1 MILSWVAVVALCAS
15 AAGEARDT
23 GLTAAGRQMRKT
35 IVPQTDNS
43 HLTRLAALRTLRDPE
58 LEPLFRALSQHD
70 HWPMQVHGVLGL
82 GELDGSVL
90 HPTLLASLDPRAQE
104 QAMLVALADPH
115 LTDAQLVSLLDV
127 PKLAPHLESML
138 LDEAIARELSVETD
152 KLVRL
157 LASGD
162 PRATGCAS
170 MLLAARDHAGAV
182 GSLDQHLMGWAEPRQ
197 LEATFAALDT
207 LGRHPSRS
215 GRDWAQ
221 ELLEAETRSGPRRFA
236 LLTLLKVD
244 QPTGDQ
250 RWQEAMSRATRH
262 RERVDLALLRLMAK
276 APFPTQSRG
285 LLHDEPLLK
294 CIADAS
300 DAVAGAQSG
309 NPDALVALVDT
320 QHGRSIEWLLDN
332 AADLPSV
339 LVQPSLERLIEQA
352 PGEGR
357 THAAAIDRAMRG
369 ALVLHGI
376 NAPRMRQLLADAPD
390 DGPRQQALLL
400 AALQLQDPQLVDVVD
415 GLRQIGL
422 GTADAMALLV
432 RARGHQTLPD
442 IDMGKLALTVDGA
455 GLSDPLRTQA
465 AWLLLRHTGM
475 TASVADFGNETN

>member
-1 MILSWVAVVALCAS
+1 MIALSAS
-15 AAGEARDT
+15 AAGEVPHS
-23 GLTAAGRQMRKT
+23 GLTAAGRELRKT
-35 IVPQTDNS
+35 IVPQADNS
-43 HLTRLAALRTLRDPE
+43 HLTRLAALRTLRDPD
-58 LEPLFRALSQHD
+58 LEPLFKALSKHD
-70 HWPMQVHGVLGL
+70 HWPMQVHGALGL

-90 HPTLLASLDPRAQE
+90 NPSLLATLDPRAQE
-104 QAMLVALADPH
+104 QAMLVALTDLR
-115 LTDAQLVSLLDV
+115 LTDAQLTSL
-127 PKLAPHLESML
+127 KGMASLAPHLESMV
-138 LDEAIARELSVETD
+138 LDESISRGLSVDTD
-152 KLVRL
+152 RLVRL
-157 LASGD
+157 LGCGD
-162 PRATGCAS
+162 PRATGRAA
-170 MLLAARDHAGAV
+170 MLLAARDHTGAV
-182 GSLDQHLMGWAEPRQ
+182 GLLDQHLMGWEEPRQ

-244 QPTGDQ
+244 QPTGDE
-250 RWQEAMSRATRH
+250 RWREALAQATRH

-276 APFPTQSRG
+276 APFPADSRA
-285 LLHDEPLLK
+285 LLHDEPLLQ

-300 DAVAGAQSG
+300 NAVAALQSG
-309 NPDALVALVDT
+309 NPAALVALVET

-332 AADLPSV
+332 ATDLPGV

-369 ALVLHGI
+369 ALVLHVI
-376 NAPRMRQLLADAPD
+376 NPSRMRQLLADAPD

-400 AALQLQDPQLVDVVD
+400 AALQLQDPELVTVVD

-432 RARGHQTLPD
+432 RARGHRVLNETD
-442 IDMGKLALTVDGA
+442 VGRLALTVDGA

-465 AWLLLRHTGM
+465 AWLLLRHTGT
-475 TASVADFGNETN
+475 TASVPGLGGHTR